1 MEGGGG
7 KENSKKSLERKKE
20 ITQEELEKK
29 LENLTKL
36 LDKERNEKFVQQEK
50 EQVEQEKKKLKLE
63 RKRKAEER
71 WKTIRWVTKYLEE
84 NMEDFLAAIDDEGM
98 ISSEKEDLHSP
109 KLLPP
114 PTKTKLTWT
123 TLMKSWCK
131 EISNQLKPYHPLMM
145 RISIQEH

>member
-1 MEGGGG
+1 MKENLWKWRGGG

-36 LDKERNEKFVQQEK
+36 LDKERNEKIVQQEK
-50 EQVEQEKKKLKLE
+50 EQKKRKDVQVEQQKTKLKLE
-63 RKRKAEER
+63 RKRKAGER

-98 ISSEKEDLHSP
+98 ISSEKEDQHSP

-114 PTKTKLTWT
+114 PTKNK
-123 TLMKSWCK
+123 
-131 EISNQLKPYHPLMM
+131 N
-145 RISIQEH
+145 